1 MLMLAQFQLVPPDT
15 LRWIGLVALFLLVTP
30 LFPFIY
36 VVLRWRSGGEHEPGS
51 GTYAGLLY
59 FATAGLLLGLAGAAN
74 LTYGWMSTTEII
86 EEQIR
91 LSWGMFVGSALFLGL
106 NLALLRRHGPRP
118 RLRDARRVFGG
129 FLMIM
134 AGLVTFTAVVLFFIE
149 IFREASNEREV
160 AVRVDDLKAYGAW
173 AVYYLLTYLAAVAVL
188 ARGAKD

>member
-1 MLMLAQFQLVPPDT
+1 MLAQLQLVPPHVV
-15 LRWIGLVALFLLVTP
+15 RWVGFVVLFLLVTP

-36 VVLRWRSGGEHEPGS
+36 VVLRWRSGDEHEPGS

-74 LTYGWMSTTEII
+74 LTYGWMSTTEIV

-91 LSWGMFVGSALFLGL
+91 LSWGMFVGSAFFLGL

-129 FLMIM
+129 FLMVM
-134 AGLVTFTAVVLFFIE
+134 AGLVTFAAIVLFFIE
-149 IFREASNEREV
+149 VFRDASTEREV
-160 AVRVDDLKAYGAW
+160 IERVDDLKAYGAW
-173 AVYYLLTYLAAVAVL
+173 AGYYLLTYLAAVTVL
-188 ARGAKD
+188 ARGARD